1 MSALIDSDPLCSH
14 MTMIRFASALLVV
27 SCAFLARVDGVRA
40 QGFGVTAAD
49 ALPSKGVRLD
59 KQQVQR
65 MRLGVVVTAPI
76 ACRGINATA
85 PIPMDWPEQ
94 QTKVVAEDF
103 SPSVKNVTYRTVGGT
118 VKQMVMQMPYIPPG
132 EECRAVITVEFTRY
146 ALLPPLDTTIFV
158 IPNNDK
164 LKPDIRSY
172 LGPSP
177 LIECN
182 HVKIRNLAKEL
193 VGNPAGDKNKSKS
206 ADAPPVEQK
215 IAWARAEALYDW
227 VRGHVE
233 FREGQVKGA
242 IAALKDSNGGT
253 EDLTSL
259 FIALCRASKIPA
271 RTVWVAGGSY
281 PEFYL
286 EDGDGKGYWFPCAMT
301 GNREFGGISDFRP
314 ILEKGDN
321 FQVPERK
328 DRQRF
333 IAEHLTGSG
342 GAPQVQFLREMV
354 AGG

>member
-1 MSALIDSDPLCSH
+1 
-14 MTMIRFASALLVV
+14 MTRLTSTILAVSLSFLVG
-27 SCAFLARVDGVRA
+27 STTAHA
-40 QGFGVTAAD
+40 QGFGVAAPD

-65 MRLGVVVTAPI
+65 MRLGVVVTAPM

-94 QTKVVAEDF
+94 QTKVIAEDF
-103 SPSVKNVTYRTVGGT
+103 SPSVKNVSYRTVGGT
-118 VKQMVMQMPYIPPG
+118 VKQMVMQMPFIPPG
-132 EECRAVITVEFTRY
+132 EQCRAVVTVEFTRY

-158 IPNNDK
+158 LPNAEK
-164 LKPDIRSY
+164 MKPDIRLY

-182 HVKIRNLAKEL
+182 HAKIRGQAREL
-193 VGNPAGDKNKSKS
+193 IGGPAAGEKNKNK
-206 ADAPPVEQK
+206 PVETPPADQK
-215 IAWARAEALYDW
+215 NAWTKVETLYNW
-227 VRGHVE
+227 VRDHVT
-233 FREGQVKGA
+233 FREGPVKGA
-242 IAALKDSNGGT
+242 LAALKDGDGGT

-259 FIALCRASKIPA
+259 FIALCRSSKIPA

-286 EDGDGKGYWFPCAMT
+286 EDAEGKGYWFPCAMT

-328 DRQRF
+328 DRQRY

>member
-1 MSALIDSDPLCSH
+1 

-27 SCAFLARVDGVRA
+27 SCAFLASADGVRA

-146 ALLPPLDTTIFV
+146 ALLPPLDSTIFV
-158 IPNNDK
+158 MPNNDK

-206 ADAPPVEQK
+206 TEAPPVEQK

-242 IAALKDSNGGT
+242 IAALKDGNGGT